1 SNIIIIVLF
10 YILIRKLNERSFEMK
25 L

>member
-1 SNIIIIVLF
+1 IIIIVLF

>member
-1 SNIIIIVLF
+1 IIVLF